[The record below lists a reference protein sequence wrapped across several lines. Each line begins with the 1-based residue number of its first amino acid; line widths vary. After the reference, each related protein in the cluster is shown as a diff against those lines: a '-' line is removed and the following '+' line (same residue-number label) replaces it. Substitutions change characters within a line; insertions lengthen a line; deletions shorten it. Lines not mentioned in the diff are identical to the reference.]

1 MIVNV
6 LKGANGKIVTL
17 DNENG
22 FVATLGS
29 VGAGIYQVTLDG
41 EPMLV
46 APKGYLAYEKS
57 IGYFGKTIGR
67 YAGRIAD
74 AVMTFRGKT
83 YELSINDGEEPYYHC
98 LHGGVEGFSFK
109 DFETEV
115 GEDRVTFTYTSPD
128 GESGFPGTVT
138 LKVVYSLKPNE
149 NTLYI
154 EYFLSSAIDT
164 PVNLTNHAYF
174 NLGGEYDVLD
184 NYLEIPSS
192 KYYKTKNKAPCSVSG
207 VTPLL
212 DFRKGKK
219 IGDVAKDPSLLSD
232 PVNGLDFL
240 YIKES
245 ELACSL
251 ENDEYKAIIR
261 SDMPAVAVYSDN
273 YPREGML
280 LNNGT
285 AEKKYSALAVEC
297 EELPNDFEAMC
308 VKAGTVKKRYISYTF
323 IRKEKL

>member
-1 MIVNV
+1 MRR
-6 LKGANGKIVTL
+6 A
-17 DNENG
+17 
-22 FVATLGS
+22 
-29 VGAGIYQVTLDG
+29 
-41 EPMLV
+41 
-46 APKGYLAYEKS
+46 
-57 IGYFGKTIGR
+57 
-67 YAGRIAD
+67 IAD

-154 EYFLSSAIDT
+154 EYFLSSDIDT

-192 KYYKTKNKAPCSVSG
+192 KYYKTKNKAPCSVSE

-212 DFRKGKK
+212 DFRKAKK